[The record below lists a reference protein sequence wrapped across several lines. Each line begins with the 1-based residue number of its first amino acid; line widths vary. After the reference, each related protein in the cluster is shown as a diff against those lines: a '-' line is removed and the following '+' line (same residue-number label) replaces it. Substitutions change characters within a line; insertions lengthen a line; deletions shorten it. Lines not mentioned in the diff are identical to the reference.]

1 MQNLNSNFN
10 KDGIMFTLP
19 GGVQGTGVTLPNGDT
34 NTGNPSGYLQQC
46 STVPS
51 EPGLGSGVCM
61 TIQGFKAAVHKDQIQ
76 METSNL
82 ADNSIT
88 SPIFIRSKSK
98 SRI

>member
-1 MQNLNSNFN
+1 
-10 KDGIMFTLP
+10 MFTLP

-61 TIQGFKAAVHKDQIQ
+61 TIQGFKAADKHDSFKMNYKNYQKYKEKLQKNNSPTALQ
-76 METSNL
+76 MN
-82 ADNSIT
+82 
-88 SPIFIRSKSK
+88 
-98 SRI
+98 